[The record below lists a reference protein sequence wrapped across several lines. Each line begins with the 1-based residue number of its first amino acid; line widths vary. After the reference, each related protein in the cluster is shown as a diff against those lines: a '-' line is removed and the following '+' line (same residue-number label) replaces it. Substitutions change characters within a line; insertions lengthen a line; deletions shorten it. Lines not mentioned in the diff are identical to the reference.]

1 VQLGSV
7 TFVLAEAILRELDA
21 KVTHHP
27 VARYLGDHAG
37 SSDAQTDA
45 VAVDDGR
52 LRNRERNDGQSIDQ
66 DVLRRIDQSRDRQAH
81 RSMARAQ
88 NVDAI
93 DLDRID
99 NANGRSDFGVGHQL
113 RINFLTQLRCKL
125 FRIVQTTMTKFFR
138 KNYCSSHNRTRQR
151 PPTNLINPGNPRD
164 AGGAQ
169 FFLVTKSASP
179 AHAAYYAEILMVRSE
194 M

>member
-7 TFVLAEAILRELDA
+7 TFVLTEAILRELDA

-45 VAVDDGR
+45 VPINNR
-52 LRNRERNDGQSIDQ
+52 SLRKRKRNDGQPIDQ

-88 NVDAI
+88 NIDAI

-99 NANGRSDFGVGHQL
+99 NADRPSDLRIAHQL
-113 RINFLTQLRCKL
+113 RINFLAQVRRELL
-125 FRIVQTTMTKFFR
+125 GIVQAAMTEFFR

-164 AGGAQ
+164 AGSAE
-169 FFLVTKSASP
+169 FFLITKSAAP